1 MTRVPLYAVA
11 LAATLTLA
19 GTHADAQRRPLM
31 RGEQPRRE
39 MPSRAEVQERMQE
52 RVSEVMKSRLELS
65 DEQVVKLQ
73 ATNQKLQAER
83 AAVRAEEL
91 RVRAALRAELM
102 ARDATS
108 EQKVEEL
115 LTRWMQTE
123 RRRVEFMES
132 EQKALSEF
140 LSPTQRA
147 RFMAMQDEVRRGV
160 EAMRDRREG
169 GAPPRPM
176 MDRPEGVRAPRP
188 PRPPRP
194 PEDARRDDGL
204 MAMDPFTP
212 PGR

>member
-11 LAATLTLA
+11 LAATMTLA
-19 GTHADAQRRPLM
+19 GTHADAQRRPLT

-147 RFMAMQDEVRRGV
+147 RFMAMQDEIRRGV

-188 PRPPRP
+188 PRPP
-194 PEDARRDDGL
+194 EDARRDDGP

>member
-11 LAATLTLA
+11 LVATMTLA
-19 GTHADAQRRPLM
+19 GTQADAQRRPLV
-31 RGEQPRRE
+31 RGEQPRGE
-39 MPSRAEVQERMQE
+39 MPSRAELQERMQE
-52 RVSEVMKSRLELS
+52 RVSDVMKNRLELS
-65 DEQVVKLQ
+65 DEQVMKLQ

-108 EQKVEEL
+108 EEKVEEL

-132 EQKALSEF
+132 EQRALSEF
-140 LSPTQRA
+140 LSPSQRA
-147 RFMAMQDEVRRGV
+147 RFMSMQDEVRRGV

-169 GAPPRPM
+169 GAPPRPL
-176 MDRPEGVRAPRP
+176 MDRRMGQRPPSAPRP
-188 PRPPRP
+188 PRPPEP
-194 PEDARRDDGL
+194 
-204 MAMDPFTP
+204 
-212 PGR
+212 